1 MVALFLISCLLPS
14 IAVAALDQDAVSK
27 LGELADVEMGIDPV
41 TDVKVAKSPRS
52 RQPKLFFISST
63 TSTTIFT
70 TSTFCYVTSTTTA
83 MATCKKRRAIVS
95 LGDTDSMTDI
105 KPMKSSSSDNKEEE
119 GAKREGRWLNYWI
132 TTTITTMTTSF
143 TATATIA
150 SVICTPYGYTV
161 SVCPS
166 G

>member
-1 MVALFLISCLLPS
+1 M
-14 IAVAALDQDAVSK
+14 
-27 LGELADVEMGIDPV
+27 
-41 TDVKVAKSPRS
+41 
-52 RQPKLFFISST
+52 
-63 TSTTIFT
+63 
-70 TSTFCYVTSTTTA
+70 TSTTTA

-95 LGDTDSMTDI
+95 LGDTDSMTEI
-105 KPMKSSSSDNKEEE
+105 QPMKSTSSDDKEGEE
-119 GAKREGRWLNYWI
+119 AKREGRWLNYWI
-132 TTTITTMTTSF
+132 TTTITTATTSF

>member
-1 MVALFLISCLLPS
+1 MFLFYLAFACLVFSALLALFPC
-14 IAVAALDQDAVSK
+14 
-27 LGELADVEMGIDPV
+27 
-41 TDVKVAKSPRS
+41 RS

-105 KPMKSSSSDNKEEE
+105 QPMKSISSDDKEEE

-161 SVCPS
+161 SACPA